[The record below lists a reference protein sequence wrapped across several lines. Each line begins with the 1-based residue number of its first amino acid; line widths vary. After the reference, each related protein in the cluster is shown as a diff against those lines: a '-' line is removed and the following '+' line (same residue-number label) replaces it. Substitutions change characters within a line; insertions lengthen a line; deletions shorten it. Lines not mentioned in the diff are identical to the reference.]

1 MMYNYYSKESRRFV
15 TNGGFH
21 KLKFNM
27 ENFAIALVVFVTI
40 VTLFITLMDVWKRKD
55 LSKQTKLNLYFLIFF
70 LPLLG
75 SALYYILF
83 KPKPNE
89 TSSRRKSEYS

>member
-1 MMYNYYSKESRRFV
+1 
-15 TNGGFH
+15 
-21 KLKFNM
+21 M
-27 ENFAIALVVFVTI
+27 ENFAIALVVFVTV

-55 LSKQTKLNLYFLIFF
+55 LSKQTKLNLYIIIFF

-75 SALYYILF
+75 SALYYILL